1 MDKQEIKH
9 WYGAFC
15 PDCEFDGDRIYLDKY
30 HLLVYMEP
38 SDGKVKLVSE
48 IHGAQATYLIG
59 EQDYQ
64 TVDKLVAIW
73 ADFRELNED
82 MEGLKWTI

>member
-48 IHGAQATYLIG
+48 LHNAQMTYIIG
-59 EQDYQ
+59 DYDFE
-64 TVDKLVAIW
+64 TVEKLMAIW
-73 ADFRELNED
+73 GEFRELNED
-82 MEGLKWTI
+82 MEGMKWTT